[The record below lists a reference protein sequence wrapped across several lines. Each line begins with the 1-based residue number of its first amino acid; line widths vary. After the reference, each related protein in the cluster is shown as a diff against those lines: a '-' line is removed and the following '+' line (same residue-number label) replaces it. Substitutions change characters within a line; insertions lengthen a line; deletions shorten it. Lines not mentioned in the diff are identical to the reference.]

1 MFISKMLNFPLLRQ
15 TYEYDCGAKS
25 LHSVLIYYNIDVSE
39 EEIIAI
45 TKTNKK
51 GTPVKGIIK
60 AAKHFGLKASEERL
74 NIEQLKKYIKK
85 KIPVI
90 VLLQAWPKSKVRN
103 WRQHWDDG
111 HYVVAIGY
119 DRKKIYFADP
129 YSILRTYLTHGE
141 LKERW
146 HDIDSS
152 IKKKYF
158 NLGLPIIGDG
168 GEYRNPKKIIPLG

>member
-1 MFISKMLNFPLLRQ
+1 MIIPKILNFPLLRQ
-15 TYEYDCGAKS
+15 TYEYDCGAKA

-39 EEIIAI
+39 EEVMAI
-45 TKTNKK
+45 TKTNQN

-60 AAKHFGLKASEERL
+60 AAKHFGLKASEEIL
-74 NIEQLKKYIKK
+74 EVADLKKYIKK

-90 VLLQAWPKSKVRN
+90 VLVQAWPKEKVTN
-103 WRQHWDDG
+103 WRDHWDDG

-129 YSILRTYLTHGE
+129 YSILITYLTYKE
-141 LKERW
+141 LKDRW

-152 IKKKYF
+152 VDRKYY
-158 NLGLPIIGDG
+158 NLGIPVLGNG
-168 GEYRNPKKIIPLG
+168 KEYRNPKKIIHLG